1 MTAAEYYGR
10 VGRIQREIIAKLD
23 RVEEM
28 ESLINRCT
36 TVISDMPGFHDPSK
50 REKQLAALID
60 MKREVLDI
68 ANDLA
73 LTEWEIRAMIKQ
85 LSDDRQREVL
95 ERYYINQESLDGIA
109 DALGIKVR
117 QVQRIKAD
125 ALKESESTLRKE
137 GQRDVW

>member
-1 MTAAEYYGR
+1 MTAGEYFGR

-36 TVISDMPGFHDPSK
+36 TVISDMPGFHDPAK